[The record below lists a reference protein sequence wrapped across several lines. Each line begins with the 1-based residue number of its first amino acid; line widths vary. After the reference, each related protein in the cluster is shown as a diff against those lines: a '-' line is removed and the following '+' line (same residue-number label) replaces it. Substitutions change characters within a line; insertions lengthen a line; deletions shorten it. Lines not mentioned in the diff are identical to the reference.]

1 MHFHCKISVLFWL
14 FVFVL
19 VGMVTKMQ
27 RVGMTGWKRIHV
39 VNVVSGR
46 NVDLIEGISF
56 NGEIFR
62 WQNEMM

>member
-1 MHFHCKISVLFWL
+1 
-14 FVFVL
+14 
-19 VGMVTKMQ
+19 MVTKMQ
-27 RVGMTGWKRIHV
+27 RVGITGWKRIHV